1 MRGDPLSRWG
11 DGVSIGAIRHNLQ
24 WGGFL
29 RYKYSMQG
37 NDALH
42 VLFNS

>member
-1 MRGDPLSRWG
+1 MGFGGVGVRWT
-11 DGVSIGAIRHNLQ
+11 IRYNLQ
-24 WGGFL
+24 WVHQI

-42 VLFNS
+42 ICLTLREI